1 MKTAKLIS
9 LSAAALM
16 LSGAFAFAQVPG
28 QHMID
33 TWDSNSDGK
42 VTLEEVKERRDN
54 LFASFDANTDG
65 FMDSEESKM
74 MDEMREN
81 EQKTMQEEGGMM
93 GGQGKMK
100 GQGMGQGM
108 GQGKGPGNGMGQGM
122 GKGHG
127 MMGKGM
133 GMFGMGREDHAGMDT
148 DGDGKI
154 SKAEFTG
161 QSEPWFTR
169 FDRDGDGAITA
180 KDF

>member
-1 MKTAKLIS
+1 MKTARLIS

-16 LSGAFAFAQVPG
+16 FSGAFAFAQVPG

-33 TWDSNSDGK
+33 TWDNNADGK
-42 VTLEEVKERRDN
+42 VTLEEVKERREN
-54 LFASFDANTDG
+54 LFASFDANNDG
-65 FMDSEESKM
+65 FIDAEESKT

-81 EQKTMQEEGGMM
+81 EQKSMQEEGGMM
-93 GGQGKMK
+93 GGQGKM
-100 GQGMGQGM
+100 QGMGH
-108 GQGKGPGNGMGQGM
+108 GKG
-122 GKGHG
+122 KG
-127 MMGKGM
+127 MMGGGM

-161 QSEPWFTR
+161 QSDAWFKR
-169 FDRDGDGAITA
+169 FDRDNDGAVTT

>member
-1 MKTAKLIS
+1 MKTAKLIT

-16 LSGAFAFAQVPG
+16 LSGAFAFAQVRG

-33 TWDSNSDGK
+33 TWDNNSDGK

-65 FMDSEESKM
+65 FIDSEESKM

-81 EQKTMQEEGGMM
+81 EQKSMQEEGGMM

-100 GQGMGQGM
+100 GQGMGQG
-108 GQGKGPGNGMGQGM
+108 KGPGNGIGQGM

-127 MMGKGM
+127 MMGK

-180 KDF
+180 QDF

>member
-1 MKTAKLIS
+1 MKTARLIS

-16 LSGAFAFAQVPG
+16 FSGAFAFAQVPG

-33 TWDSNSDGK
+33 TWDNNADGK
-42 VTLEEVKERRDN
+42 VTLEEVKERREN
-54 LFASFDANTDG
+54 LFASFDANNDG
-65 FMDSEESKM
+65 FIDAEESKT

-81 EQKTMQEEGGMM
+81 EQQSMQEEGGMM
-93 GGQGKMK
+93 GGQGKM
-100 GQGMGQGM
+100 QGM
-108 GQGKGPGNGMGQGM
+108 GQGKGQGM
-122 GKGHG
+122 GHGKGKG
-127 MMGKGM
+127 MMGGGM

-161 QSEPWFTR
+161 QSDAWFKR
-169 FDRDGDGAITA
+169 FDRDNDGAVTT